1 MSYTIMYGKQF
12 LKTSRGIIPLALH
25 GDNNVTERVRGREVR
40 ERHWSV
46 YANDK
51 IEFAPDEYLAY
62 LQSFC
67 GNEYREHFYAN
78 GKFVNDK
85 GLIAWAKNGIREA
98 LTIEEIRKIIPVQS
112 VTCYILV
119 GIKDSYESRTEE
131 WRYCNTTKE
140 LETWLDMAYARVE
153 ELKPVSRYAV
163 ICLSLYGRNPLCI
176 AARREP
182 EGKVILRVGS
192 DKYLS
197 ELSPHGY
204 SLSPDITQ
212 ALVFN
217 SPADAR
223 NAVARSGQYLPRK
236 FRFLSADEKRRTK
249 TYRVKAFLPAFPQG
263 IYIKRLGKYSLRF
276 CHEEAYALKF
286 SSAKLAQEYIDKLGD
301 RFKDISYAVV
311 QLQEA

>member
-25 GDNNVTERVRGREVR
+25 GDNNVTEYVRGREVR

-67 GNEYREHFYAN
+67 GDEYREHFYAN

-98 LTIEEIRKIIPVQS
+98 LTIEEIRKVIPVQS

-119 GIKDSYESRTEE
+119 GIKDSYESRTEK

-140 LETWLDMAYARVE
+140 LENWLDMAYARVQD
-153 ELKPVSRYAV
+153 LKPVSRYAV
-163 ICLSLYGRNPLCI
+163 ICLALYGREPLCI

-182 EGKVILRVGS
+182 EGKVILRVGA
-192 DKYLS
+192 DRYVS

-204 SLSPDITQ
+204 ALSPDITQ
-212 ALVFN
+212 ALVFD

-223 NAVARSGQYLPRK
+223 NAIARSGQYLPRK
-236 FRFLSADEKRRTK
+236 FRFISAGAQPCIKP
-249 TYRVKAFLPAFPQG
+249 YRVKAFFPAFPQG

-286 SSAKLAQEYIDKLGD
+286 ASAKQAQEYIDKLGD
-301 RFKDISYAVV
+301 RFKDISYIVV
-311 QLQEA
+311 QLKEA